1 MADVAADLKTWST
14 TAASN
19 SPADAT
25 TVGSGLADNLQ
36 EIQKVVRQD
45 LAHKGADI
53 ASAGTTDI
61 GAVAGYFHDITGT
74 TTITSFGTVSAG
86 IVKRLKFEGALTLT
100 HNASSLILPGA
111 QNLSIQVGDCIDLIS
126 EGSGNW
132 RVTNY
137 EPVRVAGMVL
147 LSSQSASA
155 SAQIDF
161 TSCMSSEF
169 FSYLF
174 DLTDIVP
181 ATDGTDLWMRVST
194 DNGSTFIATGY
205 DWLVAQNSSSALTP
219 AGTTGLADTKF
230 RIANSIDNTDGG
242 WSGQIRVPTG
252 GANNPGPFWSGTWRS
267 GASIITHGTGGGKS
281 TGATSTNAIRF
292 LMASGNITSGTF
304 RMYGL
309 RK

>member
-181 ATDGTDLWMRVST
+181 ATDGTDLGCACQQTTAVR
-194 DNGSTFIATGY
+194 
-205 DWLVAQNSSSALTP
+205 SSLP
-219 AGTTGLADTKF
+219 ATTGWLR
-230 RIANSIDNTDGG
+230 RI
-242 WSGQIRVPTG
+242 VP
-252 GANNPGPFWSGTWRS
+252 
-267 GASIITHGTGGGKS
+267 
-281 TGATSTNAIRF
+281 
-292 LMASGNITSGTF
+292 L
-304 RMYGL
+304 L
-309 RK
+309 